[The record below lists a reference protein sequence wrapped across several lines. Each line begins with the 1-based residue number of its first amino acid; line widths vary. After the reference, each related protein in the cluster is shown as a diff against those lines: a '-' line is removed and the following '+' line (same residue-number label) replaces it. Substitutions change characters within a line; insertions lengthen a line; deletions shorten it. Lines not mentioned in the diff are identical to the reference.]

1 MNAVAFGGS
10 TPAEAF
16 GKATA
21 WLAGHPDLVAV
32 TDVGWHYSPNG
43 PELRIY
49 YPA

>member
-1 MNAVAFGGS
+1 MRLVAFGGS

-21 WLAGHPDLVAV
+21 WLAGHPDVAAI
-32 TDVGWHYSPNG
+32 DVGWHTTANG
-43 PELRIY
+43 FELRLY